1 MKKWP
6 FVVGGIALLALGGA
20 FTWSRLSSGIE
31 VDVYEAKTG
40 AIEEYVTS
48 VSAGTVKAR
57 RESTLSAEV
66 GGRVSA
72 VRVGEGDRVK
82 AGDVMAVLV
91 DPELDRQID
100 SARADVR
107 SAQESLRQAEAR
119 REEAEQRRRAE
130 ETRAGNNLRKAKEDH
145 TRAVELFLGGFLS
158 KSDMEQADTL
168 LANSEEESRIAA
180 SGEAAVRAIDREID
194 SQRSRVGSARAREA
208 GLIDRQVKL
217 SITAP
222 YGGVVIRKTVEVGE
236 TKTPG
241 APLFVLADPG
251 DIFIEAP
258 IDESES
264 ARIRVGQKTKLFPD
278 AYLGE
283 TFAGT
288 VSEIKPVIEVS
299 KEVSRANTIRVLP
312 LSTPKPLRL
321 GMSVDV
327 EVRTGGKDNVLL
339 APSAAVMEREGK
351 KFVFVVV
358 NGKAVRKDV
367 ATGISNWEWSEI
379 LSGIAPGDTVI
390 TSLEIKN
397 LSPGARVGIRSR
409 K

>member
-1 MKKWP
+1 MKRWP
-6 FVVGGIALLALGGA
+6 FVVGGIVLLALGAA
-20 FTWSRLSSGIE
+20 FAWSRLSSGIE
-31 VDVYEAKTG
+31 VDVYGGKTG
-40 AIEEYVTS
+40 SIEEYVTS

-57 RESTLSAEV
+57 RESSLSAEV
-66 GGRVSA
+66 VGRVAA
-72 VRVGEGDRVK
+72 VRVGEGDRVR
-82 AGDVMAVLV
+82 AGDLLAVLA
-91 DPELDRQID
+91 DPELARQID
-100 SARADVR
+100 AARSDVR
-107 SAQESLRQAEAR
+107 SAQESLREAEAR
-119 REEAEQRRRAE
+119 REEADRRRRAE
-130 ETRAGNNLRKAKEDH
+130 EARAGNNLRKAKEDH
-145 TRAVELFLGGFLS
+145 ARAAELFRSGFLS
-158 KSDMEQADTL
+158 KSDMEQADTR

-180 SGEAAVRAIDREID
+180 AGEAAVRAIDREID
-194 SQRSRVGSARAREA
+194 SLGSRVGSALAREA
-208 GLIDRQVKL
+208 GLSDRQAKL
-217 SITAP
+217 RITAP

-236 TKTPG
+236 TKIPG

-251 DIFIEAP
+251 DIYIEVP

-264 ARIRVGQKTKLFPD
+264 AKIRVGQKVKLFPD

-288 VSEIKPVIEVS
+288 VSEIKPVVEVS

-312 LSTPKPLRL
+312 LSPPKPLRL

-339 APSAAVMEREGK
+339 APSAAVMEREGR

-367 ATGISNWEWSEI
+367 TTGISNWEWSEI
-379 LSGIAPGDTVI
+379 LSGIVPGDTVI

-397 LSPGARVGIRSR
+397 LSPGGRVGIRSR